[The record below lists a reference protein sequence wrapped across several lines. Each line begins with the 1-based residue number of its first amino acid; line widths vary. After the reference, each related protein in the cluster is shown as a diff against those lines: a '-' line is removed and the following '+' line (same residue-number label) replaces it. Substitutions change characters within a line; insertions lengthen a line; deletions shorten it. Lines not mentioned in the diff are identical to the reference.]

1 MVERYRDVAQRRVAA
16 DDGEAENGGECEDLE
31 ELSFGVDVLERDD
44 FEEVDRGVAVGGAG
58 DHVEH
63 GKEDRV
69 PVAVEAE
76 EVLVEEEDSNVGTVP
91 RRYDQSR
98 RHHRREVGSACVG
111 VVVPYVARRSRRN
124 VEDLVVRRRV
134 ESRVAHS
141 PRHPCLCLH
150 HCRKDKMVMKLPTLP
165 FPLCE
170 REKEGVVA

>member
-1 MVERYRDVAQRRVAA
+1 MVERHREVAQRRVAA

-63 GKEDRV
+63 GEEDRV
-69 PVAVEAE
+69 SVAVEAE
-76 EVLVEEEDSNVGTVP
+76 EVLVEEEDSDVGEVP

-98 RHHRREVGSACVG
+98 RYRRRQVGSAGVG
-111 VVVPYVARRSRRN
+111 IVVPYVARRSRRN

-141 PRHPCLCLH
+141 PRRPCLCLH
-150 HCRKDKMVMKLPTLP
+150 HCQKDNMVTSTSNFAPS
-165 FPLCE
+165 FV
-170 REKEGVVA
+170 R